1 MSHAFIGR
9 PLEYYGELSGL
20 PWPQKIKGLYRR
32 PGGRELTIEERFN
45 SLDFSPEYFIVTDF
59 NQLDR
64 YHPDMKEYLRD
75 HCPVVAQ
82 SKDYLI
88 YAITRDNCRHA
99 SFRSDHLG
107 QPVL

>member
-1 MSHAFIGR
+1 MSHAFMADRWSIMASYPDYLG
-9 PLEYYGELSGL
+9 
-20 PWPQKIKGLYRR
+20 QKRSKVCTGD
-32 PGGRELTIEERFN
+32 PEDGTLTIEERFN
-45 SLDFSPEYFIVTDF
+45 SLGFSQEYFVITDF

-82 SKDYLI
+82 SKDYLS

-107 QPVL
+107 